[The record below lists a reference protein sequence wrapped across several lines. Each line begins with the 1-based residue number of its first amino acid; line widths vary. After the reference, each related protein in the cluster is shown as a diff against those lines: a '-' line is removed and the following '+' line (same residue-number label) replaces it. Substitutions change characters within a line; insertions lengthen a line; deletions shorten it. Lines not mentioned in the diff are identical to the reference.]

1 MSGLFGG
8 SSKPQ
13 EPDPELVAAQKRQEQ
28 QVEAE
33 ARDKRMKLAAQRRA
47 RYVGGQRVLLSKTR
61 QDAEQGIT
69 ETLGPV

>member
-8 SSKPQ
+8 GSKVS